1 MKGGHLMHSVCK
13 EVHVFKP
20 FSSGQQGATTEQT
33 VKLTFVGETV
43 SSPEEGKEQRDIYQT
58 HL

>member
-1 MKGGHLMHSVCK
+1 MHSVCK